1 MKDCGIFIL
10 HKEDGMTSHT
20 AVKRLQ
26 RLLGASKAGHT
37 GTLDPAATGV
47 LPVLLGRGVKAAEF
61 IFESDKHY
69 RAVLRLGATSDT
81 EDSTGCVTETGAPI
95 PSEGEVLSAI
105 AKMQGKQMQIP
116 PMYSA
121 VRVGGTRLMEL
132 ARKGIEVERQP
143 REIEI
148 FEIFGRALSS
158 TLYEIDVHCSKGT
171 FIRTVCADIGKALGC
186 GALMDKL
193 IRTEAAGFKIAD
205 AHKLSDLEQMSERE
219 RQALILP
226 LTDTLFKDLPRF
238 SYPPFYEALAKNG
251 AAILTKKLPGC
262 DFALGQKV
270 LLYDAEGFF
279 ALGEIKESEDGQVL
293 SPIKKFRL

>member
-1 MKDCGIFIL
+1 
-10 HKEDGMTSHT
+10 MTSHT

-26 RLLGASKAGHT
+26 RLLGTDKAGHT

-69 RAVLRLGATSDT
+69 RAVMRLGVVSDT
-81 EDSTGCVTETGAPI
+81 EDSTGNVTETGAPL
-95 PSEGEVLSAI
+95 PSEADVLAQI
-105 AKMQGKQMQIP
+105 AQMQGKQMQVP

-121 VRVGGTRLMEL
+121 VRVDGKRLMEL
-132 ARKGIEVERQP
+132 ARQGIEVQRQA

-148 FEIFGRALSS
+148 YEITGKAISH

-186 GALMDKL
+186 GAVMDKL
-193 IRTEAAGFKIAD
+193 IRTEAAGFSLEQS
-205 AHKLSDLEQMSERE
+205 HKLSDLEGMSEKE

-226 LTDTLFKDLPRF
+226 LTETLFKGLPHF
-238 SYPPFYEALAKNG
+238 SYPPFFEALAKNG
-251 AAILTKKLPGC
+251 ASILTKKLPAC
-262 DFALGQKV
+262 HFEVGQRV
-270 LLYDAEGFF
+270 LLYDSEGFF
-279 ALGEIKESEDGQVL
+279 ALGEIKESEDGSVL
-293 SPIKKFRL
+293 APIKKFRL